1 MMSNTKIKALFFDLD
16 GTLLNSHQR
25 ISDKTRDCLIQ
36 CREQGI
42 QCYISTA
49 RPKTLDKMLPGWTK
63 DTFQLFD
70 GGVFCN
76 GACRIYHKKQEY
88 TFIDPC
94 AVKECIEIVNRIS
107 DLHFVLQM
115 EDEVH
120 AFNYEFNE
128 AHINEWGLQD
138 RNIVPLSEAPMK
150 KTLKIMIYTNNLVDR
165 TGKLPDE
172 LMSLLQNKIGHC
184 TNLYLTDQG
193 EVIMV
198 MPKGV
203 SKYSGIEKI
212 RKHLLLKKE
221 EIALFGDDTN
231 DLEMLSAYPNSVAM
245 GNAHDDIKQIASMI
259 TLSNDEDG
267 IVFALQKLLK

>member
-1 MMSNTKIKALFFDLD
+1 MIKALFFDLD
-16 GTLLNSHQR
+16 GTLFNSESR
-25 ISDKTRDCLIQ
+25 ISKNTKDALSQ
-36 CREQGI
+36 CKEKGI
-42 QCYISTA
+42 RCYIATG
-49 RPKTLDKMLPGWTK
+49 RPKTLNKMIPEWTK
-63 DTFQLFD
+63 DTSSLFD

-76 GACRIYHKKQEY
+76 GACRIYDQKQEY
-88 TFIDPC
+88 TFIDLW
-94 AVKECIEIVNRIS
+94 AVKECIEIVNRIPN
-107 DLHFVLQM
+107 LHFVLQM
-115 EDEVH
+115 EDEAH

-138 RNIVPLSEAPMK
+138 RNIVPLSEAPMD
-150 KTLKIMIYTNNLVDR
+150 KTVKIMIYTNNLVDR
-165 TGKLPDE
+165 EGKLPNE

-198 MPKGV
+198 VPKGV
-203 SKYSGIEKI
+203 SKYSGIEEI

-221 EIALFGDDTN
+221 EIAVFGDDTN
-231 DLEMLSAYPNSVAM
+231 DLEMMSAYPNSVAM